1 MPTSK
6 VKERLFVAQPTPND
20 VASKKNSM
28 LSMMWSAAALSLEDF
43 VCVRRCRLARIQ
55 IHIKLP
61 CKCRP

>member
-28 LSMMWSAAALSLEDF
+28 LSMMRSVAA
-43 VCVRRCRLARIQ
+43 R
-55 IHIKLP
+55 
-61 CKCRP
+61 